1 MNATVITP
9 DYTAIKGQQQQAWA
23 TGDYAMVGTTLV
35 IISERLCEA
44 VELRAGQQVLDVA
57 TGHGNTALA
66 AARRFCDVIG
76 LDYVPELL
84 ARGRERAAAER
95 LPVNFQEGDAEAL
108 PYPDASFDVVLST
121 LGVMFAPNHEQT
133 ARELVR
139 VCRPGGKIGLANW
152 TPDGFIGELFRTI
165 GRHIPPKVKLA
176 PPALWGTEA
185 HLRDLFGN
193 QISGLRVTLHNF
205 TFCYPTPQHW
215 IDFFRAYYGPMARAF
230 AVLDPVGQEALTTDL
245 LDLVARFN
253 LSGDESMLVPG
264 EYLEAV
270 AMRAG

>member
-1 MNATVITP
+1 VNATATTP
-9 DYTAIKGQQQQAWA
+9 DYNAIKGQQQQTWA

-44 VELRAGQQVLDVA
+44 IDLRAGQRVLDVA

-66 AARRFCDVIG
+66 AARRFCDVTG

-84 ARGRERAAAER
+84 VRGRERAAAER
-95 LPVNFQEGDAEAL
+95 LPVSFQEGDAEEL

-121 LGVMFAPNHEQT
+121 LGVMFAPDHEQT
-133 ARELVR
+133 ARELER
-139 VCRPGGKIGLANW
+139 VCRPGGEIGLANW

-176 PPALWGTEA
+176 PPTLWGTEG

-193 QISGLRVTLHNF
+193 QISGLQATLHDF
-205 TFCYPTPQHW
+205 TFCYPSPQHW
-215 IDFFRAYYGPMARAF
+215 IDFFRAYYGPMSRAF
-230 AVLDPVGQEALTTDL
+230 AALDPVGEAALTEDL
-245 LDLVARFN
+245 LDLVAHFN
-253 LSGDESMLVPG
+253 RSRDATMVVPG

-270 AMRAG
+270 ATRAG